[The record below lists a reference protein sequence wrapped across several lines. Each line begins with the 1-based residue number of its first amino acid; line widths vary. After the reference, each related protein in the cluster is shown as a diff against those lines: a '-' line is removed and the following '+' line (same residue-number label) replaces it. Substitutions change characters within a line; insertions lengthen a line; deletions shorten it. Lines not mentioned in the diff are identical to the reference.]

1 MGGMVAT
8 KKLGD
13 YLGVLGNLGLILGL
27 FPVGYQ
33 IKQTNDLAKAQ
44 MVNEGV
50 ALALA
55 TDFAYIGEQG
65 AEVLAKA
72 DYQSSDLSD
81 QDILVLE
88 RWFNVL
94 LAHQMRNTY
103 MREVGL
109 AEISEAF
116 GAFDL
121 AFDFNNAFGRMY
133 WDVSKDRLNF
143 TRSFIAEVD
152 RNLSRLESQPNPVD
166 FYRGELD
173 KRQP

>member
-1 MGGMVAT
+1 MAT

-27 FPVGYQ
+27 FLVGYQ

-44 MVNEGV
+44 MTNEAY
-50 ALALA
+50 ALSLA
-55 TDFAYIGEQG
+55 ADLAIIGEQG
-65 AEVLAKA
+65 PEVLAKA

-88 RWFNVL
+88 RLFRVL
-94 LAHQMRNTY
+94 IGQQMRNAY

-109 AEISEAF
+109 TATSEHF
-116 GAFDL
+116 GASDL
-121 AFDFNNAFGRMY
+121 AFDFNSAFGRMY
-133 WDVSKDRLNF
+133 WDFSKNDLNL

-152 RNLSRLESQPNPVD
+152 RNFSIRESQPNKID